1 MNTRLNFPALLFIQY
16 KAIAVFM
23 ILTGHTGN
31 LIRPFFKR
39 FSNGHKNL
47 LKRMAYTKTWSE
59 VSRWSGALVCS
70 SDDQGQGHSHR
81 SKSVLT
87 VTEKL
92 LGPVSLNFL
101 DLRFS

>member
-1 MNTRLNFPALLFIQY
+1 
-16 KAIAVFM
+16 M
-23 ILTGHTGN
+23 IFTGHN

-92 LGPVSLNFL
+92 PNCMLLNF
-101 DLRFS
+101 S